1 MWSENDDKFMWLFRG
16 TITIELLNQ
25 KGDSKHYLQ
34 TLQFSDDKDDLMNA
48 GVTDHMKISVVHE
61 HGSVYFRASVC
72 QP

>member
-1 MWSENDDKFMWLFRG
+1 MWSENNDNLVWPFRG
-16 TITIELLNQ
+16 TMTIELLNQ

-48 GVTDHMKISVVHE
+48 GVTDHMKISMVRE